1 MKISALRFRN
11 LNSLKG
17 NFVIDFTNPT
27 FSDGLFAITGPTG
40 SGKSTILDAIT
51 LAIYGYV
58 PRLGGNI
65 SVTEI
70 GTLGGIVTTGETEAF
85 AEIDYEVNQI
95 KYRSNWSIRKNRNGN
110 WEAPKLNV
118 SKFNG
123 VEFES
128 VAVGIDKSRTKNI
141 VIIGLTG
148 GQFTQSIVL
157 SQGKFDAF
165 LQSKEDKRYELLELL
180 TNTSHY
186 RAIGKLAQTKTNDV
200 GRAIAT
206 LTTRLGDKKTLSEE
220 EIIRINEYLKNASSD
235 VKQLSLK
242 RGAKSNLKETKKDLI
257 ENQNA
262 NEGLISDLTTKKEQL
277 ENHEPEIKIANAH
290 SNAVGFQP
298 KLNDIKIHKI
308 QIKEFEDTLLRSTE
322 ANIDLIRAKEDF
334 KREASKLF
342 SKSITDDNFISSLEE
357 FVKKI
362 SDLDSKI
369 IDAGAQ
375 ILALNDFQRNILASI
390 LDLNCRAEAANSTSK
405 DLEDWIDMIIK
416 ELEASPLSDEINQ
429 ADLVQ
434 ERIDFNQKLTTLN
447 TTIQH
452 KEDFLLQQ
460 NQNQTTS
467 DEITTLQ
474 EKNKELEKG
483 LPGFK
488 KQVEEATINLDKMR
502 AALLAMQEIQGM
514 DHHRS
519 RLVEGSPCPCCG
531 STVHPFAIQLPEM
544 NLLLENE
551 INDLQGNL
559 DVLEQNLR
567 KLQQEI
573 LLNTQEIEHLNNTLA
588 NGTQSLQT
596 ILERIPIEYR
606 EITLKDLQNEK
617 SKVEGIVQIIQ
628 LHITQGSLLNPLRQ
642 LYANK
647 VKLEQLEE
655 ELNGIRSNRRGIFP
669 LGDIHT
675 YSTEQTVLW
684 NEFNRDIDANRRQ
697 IEESEASISAT
708 TKLLNLATNNLLK
721 EINPRGFADITSL
734 ENAIIPNERYLA
746 ILEIKNSLER
756 DIAEIEGQKQALE
769 QQKVE
774 LLAKN
779 DETVTLEELE
789 AQLLEIEANIT
800 ELNRE
805 IGAKEQSLAS
815 DREVR
820 NEILELQQEK
830 NRKMEEYKLHKT
842 LSDLIGDSSGNKFN
856 RIVQQYTM
864 RYLLELANERLQG
877 TAEIRGLMPR
887 YELAFGG
894 KGTPDQIWV
903 IDKHMG
909 NFKRTADAISG
920 GERFVI
926 SLALALALSDL
937 ASEKIKI
944 DTMFIDEGFGTL
956 SAEDLDNAISLLE
969 RLQVEGGKMI
979 GIISHVDS
987 LKERISTQIQVKKT
1001 LNGIST
1007 LGLKSFTGIS
1017 SLSA

>member
-1 MKISALRFRN
+1 VQFSALKDVQR
-11 LNSLKG
+11 
-17 NFVIDFTNPT
+17 
-27 FSDGLFAITGPTG
+27 
-40 SGKSTILDAIT
+40 
-51 LAIYGYV
+51 
-58 PRLGGNI
+58 
-65 SVTEI
+65 
-70 GTLGGIVTTGETEAF
+70 
-85 AEIDYEVNQI
+85 
-95 KYRSNWSIRKNRNGN
+95 
-110 WEAPKLNV
+110 
-118 SKFNG
+118 
-123 VEFES
+123 
-128 VAVGIDKSRTKNI
+128 
-141 VIIGLTG
+141 
-148 GQFTQSIVL
+148 IVL
-157 SQGKFDAF
+157 
-165 LQSKEDKRYELLELL
+165 
-180 TNTSHY
+180 
-186 RAIGKLAQTKTNDV
+186 
-200 GRAIAT
+200 
-206 LTTRLGDKKTLSEE
+206 
-220 EIIRINEYLKNASSD
+220 AS
-235 VKQLSLK
+235 L
-242 RGAKSNLKETKKDLI
+242 
-257 ENQNA
+257 
-262 NEGLISDLTTKKEQL
+262 
-277 ENHEPEIKIANAH
+277 
-290 SNAVGFQP
+290 
-298 KLNDIKIHKI
+298 
-308 QIKEFEDTLLRSTE
+308 
-322 ANIDLIRAKEDF
+322 IDL
-334 KREASKLF
+334 
-342 SKSITDDNFISSLEE
+342 NY
-357 FVKKI
+357 
-362 SDLDSKI
+362 
-369 IDAGAQ
+369 
-375 ILALNDFQRNILASI
+375 
-390 LDLNCRAEAANSTSK
+390 RAEAANSTSK
-405 DLEDWIDMIIK
+405 DLEDWIDMITK
-416 ELEASPLSDEINQ
+416 ELEESPLGDEINQ

-447 TTIQH
+447 TTVDH
-452 KEDFLLQQ
+452 KKDFLIQQ

-467 DEITTLQ
+467 DAITTLQ

-483 LPGFK
+483 LPVFK

-567 KLQQEI
+567 ELQQEI
-573 LLNTQEIEHLNNTLA
+573 LLNTQQIEHLNNTLA

-655 ELNGIRSNRRGIFP
+655 ELNGIRSNRRAIFP

-675 YSTEQTVLW
+675 FSTEQTVRW
-684 NEFNRDIDANRRQ
+684 NEFNRDFDANRRQ

-721 EINPRGFADITSL
+721 EINPRGFVDITSL

-746 ILEIKNSLER
+746 ILEIKNALER

-789 AQLLEIEANIT
+789 AQLLEIETNIT

-842 LSDLIGDSSGNKFN
+842 LSDLIGDGTGNKFN

-894 KGTPDQIWV
+894 KGTPDKIWV